1 MVLCLLAL
9 PIFAVLSIFS
19 VKYKKLTKDA
29 LECIF
34 KTVTLRKCTSGL
46 DDRIRADVTG
56 TFLKFSP
63 ATARLFYKHY
73 KIISWIIL
81 ILFLLS
87 TYYSAVG
94 VYNYV
99 KYGNCNGQSSTAFC
113 VIKAAENKTENIFDS
128 TVRAIQNTYLKLT
141 GQPCLDTTPVT

>member
-9 PIFAVLSIFS
+9 PIFAVLGIFS
-19 VKYKKLTKDA
+19 LKYRKLTKDA
-29 LECIF
+29 LDCLF
-34 KTVTLRKCTSGL
+34 RTVTLRKCTSGL
-46 DDRIRADVTG
+46 DDRIRSDITG

-63 ATARLFYKHY
+63 RIARFFYKNY

-87 TYYSAVG
+87 TYYSVEG

-99 KYGNCNGQSSTAFC
+99 KYGNCNGESSTAFC
-113 VIKAAENKTENIFDS
+113 VIKAAENKTESIIDS
-128 TVRAIQNTYLKLT
+128 SIRTIHNAYLKIT
-141 GQPCLDTTPVT
+141 GQPCLDTT